1 MIIQLS
7 ANRHRLLFSRFFSRR
22 PCRALMA
29 VVAFALAGGCASP
42 EALRAAVKPPVTQA
56 EADTTLEGT
65 VEVITEDSS
74 QGSRTLYFLIVGERR
89 VPLRF
94 TARPLNLTTGTR
106 VRVRGRWEPDD
117 TLLVTAIEK
126 L

>member
-1 MIIQLS
+1 MSIQL
-7 ANRHRLLFSRFFSRR
+7 FFFGCWSRR
-22 PCRALMA
+22 PWRAITA
-29 VVAFALAGGCASP
+29 VVAFALACGCASP
-42 EALRAAVKPPVTQA
+42 EALRAAVKPPVKQA
-56 EADTTLEGT
+56 EADPTLEGN

-74 QGSRTLYFLIVGERR
+74 QGSRTLYFLIVGDRR

-94 TARPLNLTTGTR
+94 TARPVNLTTGTR

-117 TLLVTAIEK
+117 TLLVTALEK